1 MDYRPYYPPI
11 TLRKTFDKDHTPS
24 PSASEIT
31 LRRVFDFEVVHSVEK
46 DNEPPNLDPNILV
59 PWPRGPLSKPNHG
72 GYTLRHALGWD
83 DKTYKEVQEGLHGV
97 CDKYLDTSTTFP
109 KQTSNAV
116 SKFLQAVSASFFD
129 VISLTILGHQAREQ
143 FPILGKYVDLWPAGD
158 FATMY
163 LKNKVGS
170 DRAKTRVRTDK

>member
-1 MDYRPYYPPI
+1 MDYCPYYPPI
-11 TLRKTFDKDHTPS
+11 TLRKTFGRDRSPS

-31 LRRVFDFEVVHSVEK
+31 LRQVFDFEAIHLGE
-46 DNEPPNLDPNILV
+46 DNETPNLVLNTLIPR
-59 PWPRGPLSKPNHG
+59 PRGPLSKPNHG

-83 DKTYKEVQEGLHGV
+83 DRTYKEVQEGLHGV
-97 CDKYLDTSTTFP
+97 CERYLDISTTFS
-109 KQTSNAV
+109 KQTPNAV
-116 SKFLQAVSASFFD
+116 SKFLQAA
-129 VISLTILGHQAREQ
+129 QEQ

-170 DRAKTRVRTDK
+170 DRARTRVRTDK

>member
-11 TLRKTFDKDHTPS
+11 TLRKTFNKDRTPS

-59 PWPRGPLSKPNHG
+59 PRPRGPLSKPNHG

-116 SKFLQAVSASFFD
+116 SKFLQA
-129 VISLTILGHQAREQ
+129 AREQ